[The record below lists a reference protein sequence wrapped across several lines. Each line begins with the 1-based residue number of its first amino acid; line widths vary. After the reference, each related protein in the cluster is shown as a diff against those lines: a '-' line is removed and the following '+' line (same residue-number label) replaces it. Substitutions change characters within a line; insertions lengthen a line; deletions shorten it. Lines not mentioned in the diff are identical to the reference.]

1 MIRHPTKRVRR
12 WFFTTAVVLYVL
24 APLSAA
30 ALDLA
35 AYPEVTAFID
45 EMVARHGLTRSRLER
60 AFTQAYLQPRVI
72 QAMERPKESL
82 AWVDYKKLFVTEDHA
97 RRGYQYWR
105 TQRAALARA
114 ERTYGVPPE
123 IILAILGVETGY
135 GQNAG
140 DFVALAA
147 LTTLALY
154 HPPRARFFREELEQL
169 LLLARDLRLDP
180 MQLIGS
186 YAGALGIPQF
196 MPSSYRRFA
205 VDFDGD
211 RKPDLLGNHVDAIG
225 SIANFLRA
233 HGWER
238 DGPIMDDARITGA
251 VPPALANLGIE
262 PALSVAEFIAYG
274 ISPRSYGASDSGK
287 PTPHGT
293 PDSSRVAALI
303 RLEDETGPLTRLGY
317 TNFYTITRYNRS
329 VLYAMAVYELSRMI
343 RINFE
348 ANP

>member
-1 MIRHPTKRVRR
+1 MRR
-12 WFFTTAVVLYVL
+12 SFFMTAAVLCAL

-30 ALDLA
+30 ALDRS
-35 AYPEVTAFID
+35 AYPEITAFID
-45 EMVARHGLTRSRLER
+45 EMVARHGFTRSRLER
-60 AFTQAYLQPRVI
+60 TFARARLQPRVV
-72 QAMERPKESL
+72 QAMERPKEAL
-82 AWVDYKKLFVTEDHA
+82 AWIDYKKQFVTEDQA
-97 RRGYQYWR
+97 RRGYEYWW

-114 ERTYGVPPE
+114 ERKYGVPPE
-123 IILAILGVETGY
+123 IILAILGVETQY
-135 GQNAG
+135 GRQSG
-140 DFVALAA
+140 DYVALEA

-154 HPPRARFFREELEQL
+154 YPSRARFFRDELEQL
-169 LLLARDLRLDP
+169 LLLARDLRLEP

-186 YAGALGIPQF
+186 YAGALGVPQF

-225 SIANFLRA
+225 SIANFLHA

-238 DGPIMDDARITGA
+238 HGPVVDDVSITGA
-251 VPPALANLGIE
+251 LPPALADLGIK
-262 PALSVAEFIAYG
+262 PVLSVAEFIAYG
-274 ISPRSYGASDSGK
+274 ISPRGYGASDPGE
-287 PTPHGT
+287 PAARGT
-293 PDSSRVAALI
+293 PDSSRAAALI
-303 RLEDETGPLTRLGY
+303 MLEDETGPLTRFGY

-343 RINFE
+343 RAHFE